1 MVIDNISYFMSQM
14 DDTVLTLTKEYDDF
28 YLIMKN
34 NHGIHPIDLQQS
46 IKRLYCK
53 KKIKKSKY
61 KFSCNVSSVCD
72 LVI

>member
-34 NHGIHPIDLQQS
+34 NHGIHQS
-46 IKRLYCK
+46 IFSSQLSGYIVRK
-53 KKIKKSKY
+53 KLKNQNI
-61 KFSCNVSSVCD
+61 
-72 LVI
+72 LG

>member
-53 KKIKKSKY
+53 KK
-61 KFSCNVSSVCD
+61 N
-72 LVI
+72 